1 MPQRAVLTEEQRA
14 ALLALPEGE
23 PELVRHWTLGAD
35 DLRAIVSGRRPHDR
49 FGFAVQLCALR
60 YPGRLLRPGKLVSHA
75 PLAFVADQLDVD
87 PEVLA
92 DYASRGPTRYE
103 QLDTLRDVFGFR
115 QLSRP
120 ARAEL
125 QTWLLPVA
133 LTTTSGA
140 EFARMLLAEFRSR
153 QIIVPG
159 VTLVERMVAQAL
171 LDAERHV
178 AELLTRNLTPGQRDM
193 LDALLGPYENTKI
206 GVLAG
211 YGSRP
216 ESRAGARSRPSSTGL
231 APYARLS
238 STQGSPWRCIPTA

>member
-35 DLRAIVSGRRPHDR
+35 DLRAIVNRKRPHDR
-49 FGFAVQLCALR
+49 LGFAVQLCALR
-60 YPGRLLRPGKLVSHA
+60 YPGRLLRPGELVPHA
-75 PLAFVADQLDVD
+75 PLAFVADQLDVV

-92 DYASRGPTRYE
+92 DYAPCGPNRYE

-120 ARAEL
+120 ASAEL

-140 EFARMLLAEFRSR
+140 EFARMLLAEFRNR

-159 VTLVERMVAQAL
+159 GTLVERMVAQAL

-178 AELLTRNLTPGQRDM
+178 AELLTRISPPISATCWTRCAVHTKTPR
-193 LDALLGPYENTKI
+193 LACSLVTAAARKAGPAPSAI
-206 GVLAG
+206 GEPSMAKSG
-211 YGSRP
+211 YSR
-216 ESRAGARSRPSSTGL
+216 SSAT
-231 APYARLS
+231 S
-238 STQGSPWRCIPTA
+238 